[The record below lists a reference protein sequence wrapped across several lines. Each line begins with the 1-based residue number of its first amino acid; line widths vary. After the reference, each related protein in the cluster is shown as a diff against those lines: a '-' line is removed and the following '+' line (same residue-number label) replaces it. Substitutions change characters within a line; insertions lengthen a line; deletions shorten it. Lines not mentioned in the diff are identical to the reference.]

1 MWCLR
6 TPRAYGARY
15 RLRARVPHANVCH
28 TTGKARRCKHIAAV
42 EHILLILF
50 EVVLDKKVDS
60 SPDLGHLDHHPSL
73 REEPS
78 ETVLFIIRSS
88 YFGPRC
94 AVVVHVS
101 V

>member
-1 MWCLR
+1 MASQDTKSVWCQVSFAGESP
-6 TPRAYGARY
+6 TCECI
-15 RLRARVPHANVCH
+15 CH
-28 TTGKARRCKHIAAV
+28 TTGKGRRCKHIAAV

-73 REEPS
+73 REESS

-94 AVVVHVS
+94 VVVECT
-101 V
+101 